1 MKIFKSI
8 FKGPPKIAQPVAPQ
22 QAQLSATL
30 AEQSR
35 QQQAQLADTQFALD
49 QRKRGRRS
57 LFSVSNRG
65 AGFDELDDKDVTLG

>member
-8 FKGPPKIAQPVAPQ
+8 FKGPPKIAEPVGQ
-22 QAQLSATL
+22 SQLSATL

-57 LFSVSNRG
+57 LFSVANRG